1 MKFRSLLTEEK
12 TWDRSDK
19 ENRARISNLD
29 KSGKETI
36 VKLRYKNI
44 NEKWLIYELT
54 ISTIQ
59 WIKVIT
65 QNNMSIYATTFIFSI
80 QQ

>member
-59 WIKVIT
+59 
-65 QNNMSIYATTFIFSI
+65 
-80 QQ
+80 